1 MGAEGAQASL
11 AIGERIKQ
19 RRAAAGLSQEA
30 LAQLVGVS
38 RQTVSNWERSRTT
51 PDAYA
56 LKRIA
61 EACGTTVDSLLG
73 GDAAAV
79 HDRALATRRELVC
92 AAAILLGTQ
101 LVSIA
106 INAATAVFADGA
118 ASEDFARPFAAF
130 RLGGLRDR
138 HRLASH
144 HRAQGRPCQHPPD
157 DCLRKPCVGSP
168 RQPSR
173 PRPEVRLPLVLDA
186 MARSRLRHLRGR
198 PAFRRRRKQQCP
210 AFARRRG
217 HAWTRG
223 DRLFLGAWQKQQ
235 QRPSCERGMTRAQ
248 APCRRLPGASP
259 SSIGGTKRPR
269 PHATH

>member
-1 MGAEGAQASL
+1 MGAEGAQTSL

-19 RRAAAGLSQEA
+19 SRAAAGLSQEA

-73 GDAAAV
+73 GDAAVV

-92 AAAILLGTQ
+92 AAAILLSTQ

-118 ASEDFARPFAAF
+118 ASEDFTRPFAAF
-130 RLGGLRDR
+130 RLGVFAIGTVWL
-138 HRLASH
+138 LIIAL
-144 HRAQGRPCQHPPD
+144 GRPCQHPPD

-173 PRPEVRLPLVLDA
+173 SRPAIHLPLVLDA
-186 MARSRLRHLRGR
+186 MARSRLRHLRDR
-198 PAFRRRRKQQCP
+198 SAFRRRRKQQCP

-217 HAWTRG
+217 HAWTSG
-223 DRLFLGAWQKQQ
+223 DCLFLGAWQKQQ

-248 APCRRLPGASP
+248 APCRRLPGARP